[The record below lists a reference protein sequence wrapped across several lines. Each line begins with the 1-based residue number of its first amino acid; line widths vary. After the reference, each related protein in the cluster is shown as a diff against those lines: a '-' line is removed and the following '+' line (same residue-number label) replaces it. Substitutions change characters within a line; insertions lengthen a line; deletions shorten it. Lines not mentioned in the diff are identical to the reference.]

1 LNLPKIS
8 IITPSYNQ
16 GAYLEDTIQS
26 IIGQNYPNVE
36 HILIDGGSTDESLE
50 VIKKYEGHFAYW
62 QSQKDDGQSDAINQG
77 FRRATGDI
85 VAWLNSDDQYLPST
99 LHHVAQAFMRGGALD
114 HKIYFGNC
122 IKLNT
127 DTHQAKSKDVVH
139 WHQTRNIELTDYIIQ
154 PSSFWTRKVWEQVGE
169 LDETL
174 DFGMDW
180 DWFIRANRADIPFEA
195 TNRFLSINRF
205 HSEKKSSLGGMR
217 RVNELAKVYQRYHN
231 DDIKN
236 AYLQYH
242 QNNKYKTFRK
252 WHKRFR
258 LHRFTDTNKA
268 IHSLYFK
275 NKISYA
281 DFLNIIGM

>member
-99 LHHVAQAFMRGGALD
+99 LHHVAQASMRGGALD